1 MSYFTFLGHPMNLR
15 RCLSFLVV
23 CAISMFLA
31 FVPSSFYGINPDTGM
46 PFLTLTQQRV
56 VAIFVFTAL
65 MWILEV
71 IPTWTT
77 SVIAIVSILLT
88 TSNKGLGFLIS
99 SQADPMLENPDVLN
113 QLADKGI
120 KVADAVEKAPNVLGL
135 TNYKDIM
142 ASFADPVIM
151 LFLGGF
157 VLAFAATKVGL
168 DVQLAKVMLK
178 PFGNKPKNVLLGV
191 LLVIG
196 TFSMFMS
203 NTATAAMM
211 LTFLTPV
218 LMSLPADGGGR
229 ISLALAIPIAA
240 NIGGMG
246 TPIGTPPNAIA
257 LGELSKNGVDITFV
271 DWMIR
276 MVPLVIVLLL
286 IAWFILLKKFP
297 FKAKTIELKIEAK
310 PTKTTPFQKYV
321 VWVTFA
327 LTIILWVGESIF
339 KVNSNIVAMIPFAVF
354 SGTGIL
360 KSRDLEKIN
369 WSVLWMVAGG
379 FALGTALKQTGLAD
393 TLIKA
398 IPFES
403 MDAFVVMA
411 LGGLICYLLSNFI
424 SNSAAANL
432 VVPILAVAATALLD
446 SDNPEI
452 VSNFQSLGGLPA
464 MLIGIAIAASVA
476 MCLPVSTPPNA
487 LAHST
492 GMITTKQMAS
502 MGIILGVI
510 GLVLGYAMLIF
521 VGF

>member
-1 MSYFTFLGHPMNLR
+1 MSYFHFLGHPMNLK

-23 CAISMFLA
+23 CVFTFFLA
-31 FVPSSFYGINPDTGM
+31 LVPTSFYGLNPETGL
-46 PFLTLTQQRV
+46 PIFTLTQQRV
-56 VAIFVFTAL
+56 IAIFVFTAM

-77 SVIAIVSILLT
+77 SVVAIVSILLT
-88 TSNKGLGFLIS
+88 TSNKGLGFLI
-99 SQADPMLENPDVLN
+99 AKENVG
-113 QLADKGI
+113 A
-120 KVADAVEKAPNVLGL
+120 L

-142 ASFADPVIM
+142 AAFADPVIM

-178 PFGNKPKNVLLGV
+178 PFGTNPKTVLLGV

-196 TFSMFMS
+196 IFSMFMS

-218 LMSLPADGGGR
+218 LATLPKDGGGR

-257 LGELSKNGVDITFV
+257 LGALQEAGYNITFAG
-271 DWMIR
+271 WMLR
-276 MVPLVIVLLL
+276 MVPYVILMLV
-286 IAWFILLKKFP
+286 IAWFLLMKLYP
-297 FKAKTIELKIEAK
+297 FKAKSIELKIEGQEVK
-310 PTKTTPFQKYV
+310 VTPFQKYV

-339 KVNSNIVAMIPFAVF
+339 KINSNIVAMIPFAVF
-354 SGTGIL
+354 SATGIM
-360 KSRDLEKIN
+360 KARHLEHIN
-369 WSVLWMVAGG
+369 WAVLWMVAGG
-379 FALGTALKQTGLAD
+379 FALGTALNQTGLAS
-393 TLIKA
+393 TLIKT
-398 IPFES
+398 IPFAS
-403 MDAFVVMA
+403 WNALVVM
-411 LGGLICYLLSNFI
+411 LVGGFICYFLSNFI
-424 SNSAAANL
+424 SNSASANL
-432 VVPILAVAATALLD
+432 VVPILIVVGKAMAG
-446 SDNPEI
+446 NPGFEA
-452 VSNFQSLGGLPA
+452 LGGVPA
-464 MLIGIAIAASVA
+464 MIVGVAIAASVA

-492 GMITTKQMAS
+492 GMITTKQMATV
-502 MGIILGVI
+502 GIIMGAV
-510 GLVLGYAMLIF
+510 GLTLGYLMLIF
-521 VGF
+521 IGF

>member
-1 MSYFTFLGHPMNLR
+1 MSYFHFLGHPMNLK

-23 CAISMFLA
+23 CVFTFFLA
-31 FVPSSFYGINPDTGM
+31 FVPSSFYGINPETGL
-46 PFLTLTQQRV
+46 PIFTLTQQRV
-56 VAIFVFTAL
+56 IAIFVFTAM

-77 SVIAIVSILLT
+77 SVVAIVSILLT
-88 TSNKGLGFLIS
+88 TSNKGLGFLI
-99 SQADPMLENPDVLN
+99 AKENVG
-113 QLADKGI
+113 A
-120 KVADAVEKAPNVLGL
+120 L

-142 ASFADPVIM
+142 AAFADPVIM

-178 PFGNKPKNVLLGV
+178 PFGTNPKTVLLGV

-196 TFSMFMS
+196 IFSMFMS

-218 LMSLPADGGGR
+218 LATLPKDGGGR

-257 LGELSKNGVDITFV
+257 LGALQEAGYNITFAG
-271 DWMIR
+271 WMLR
-276 MVPLVIVLLL
+276 MVPYVIVMLLF
-286 IAWFILLKKFP
+286 AWVLLMKMFP
-297 FKAKTIELKIEAK
+297 FKAKTIELKIEGTPVK
-310 PTKTTPFQKYV
+310 VTPFQKYV

-327 LTIILWVGESIF
+327 LPIILWVGESIF

-354 SGTGIL
+354 SATGIL
-360 KSRDLEKIN
+360 KARHLEHIN
-369 WSVLWMVAGG
+369 WAVLWMVAGG
-379 FALGTALKQTGLAD
+379 FALGTALNQTGLA
-393 TLIKA
+393 TRLIQI
-398 IPFES
+398 IPFAS
-403 MDAFVVMA
+403 WNALIVMIV
-411 LGGLICYLLSNFI
+411 GGLICYFLSNFI
-424 SNSAAANL
+424 SNSASANL
-432 VVPILAVAATALLD
+432 VVPILVVVGTAMK
-446 SDNPEI
+446 DNPDF
-452 VSNFQSLGGLPA
+452 VALGGVPA
-464 MLIGIAIAASVA
+464 MIVGIAIAASVA

-492 GMITTKQMAS
+492 GMITTKQMATV
-502 MGIILGVI
+502 GIIIGVV
-510 GLVLGYAMLIF
+510 GLTLGYLMLIF
-521 VGF
+521 IGF

>member
-1 MSYFTFLGHPMNLR
+1 MSYFHFLGHPMNLK

-23 CAISMFLA
+23 CVFTFFLA
-31 FVPSSFYGINPDTGM
+31 FVPSSFYGINPETGL
-46 PFLTLTQQRV
+46 PIFTLTQQRV
-56 VAIFVFTAL
+56 IAIFVFTAM

-77 SVIAIVSILLT
+77 SVVAIVSILLT
-88 TSNKGLGFLIS
+88 TSNKGLGFLI
-99 SQADPMLENPDVLN
+99 AKENVG
-113 QLADKGI
+113 A
-120 KVADAVEKAPNVLGL
+120 L

-142 ASFADPVIM
+142 AAFADPVIM

-178 PFGNKPKNVLLGV
+178 PFGTNPKTVLLGV

-196 TFSMFMS
+196 IFSMFMS

-218 LMSLPADGGGR
+218 LATLPKDGGGR

-257 LGELSKNGVDITFV
+257 LGALQEAGYNITFAG
-271 DWMIR
+271 WMLR
-276 MVPLVIVLLL
+276 MVPYVILMLV
-286 IAWFILLKKFP
+286 IAWFLLMKLYP
-297 FKAKTIELKIEAK
+297 FKAKSIELKIEGQEIK
-310 PTKTTPFQKYV
+310 VTPFQKYV

-339 KVNSNIVAMIPFAVF
+339 KINSNIVAMIPFAVF
-354 SGTGIL
+354 SATGIM
-360 KSRDLEKIN
+360 KARHLEHIN
-369 WSVLWMVAGG
+369 WAVLWMVAGG
-379 FALGTALKQTGLAD
+379 FALGTALNQTGLAS
-393 TLIKA
+393 TLIKT
-398 IPFES
+398 IPFAS
-403 MDAFVVMA
+403 WNALIVM
-411 LGGLICYLLSNFI
+411 LVGGFICYFLSNFI
-424 SNSAAANL
+424 SNSASANL
-432 VVPILAVAATALLD
+432 VVPILIVVGKAMAG
-446 SDNPEI
+446 NPGFEA
-452 VSNFQSLGGLPA
+452 LGGVPA
-464 MLIGIAIAASVA
+464 MIVGVAIAASVA

-492 GMITTKQMAS
+492 GMITTKQMATV
-502 MGIILGVI
+502 GIIMGVV
-510 GLVLGYAMLIF
+510 GLTLGYLMLIF
-521 VGF
+521 IGF